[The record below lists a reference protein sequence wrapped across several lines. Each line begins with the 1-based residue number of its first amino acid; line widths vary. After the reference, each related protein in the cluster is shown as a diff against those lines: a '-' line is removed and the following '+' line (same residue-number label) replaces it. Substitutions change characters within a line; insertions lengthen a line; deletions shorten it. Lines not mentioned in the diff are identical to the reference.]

1 MKKSQNSNIQYLRAI
16 SVILVILFHIY
27 PNFFFNGF
35 LGVDVFFVISGFLI
49 TKILFDYKNKSFFIL
64 INFYKKRFL
73 RIYHLLY
80 FLQLS

>member
-49 TKILFDYKNKSFFIL
+49 TKILFDYKNKSFFFI
-64 INFYKKRFL
+64 
-73 RIYHLLY
+73 
-80 FLQLS
+80 